1 MPGHCYF
8 RPAPR
13 HQDILTGC
21 PVTILLSAPGDWPDT
36 SAKCSPSRGVPCPSQ
51 PFPTNEF
58 SVISDQLQFFNLFG
72 KISMICYA
80 QIARYEEL
88 LWCLV
93 EHSSALFYPGTL
105 ATGAGDTGTV
115 GTMSWQLGDN
125 AEETNKY
132 PTRSHRHCSADTI

>member
-1 MPGHCYF
+1 M
-8 RPAPR
+8 
-13 HQDILTGC
+13 
-21 PVTILLSAPGDWPDT
+21 
-36 SAKCSPSRGVPCPSQ
+36 PCPSQ
-51 PFPTNEF
+51 PFPTNDNEF

-105 ATGAGDTGTV
+105 DTGAGDSGD
-115 GTMSWQLGDN
+115 SGDN
-125 AEETNKY
+125 VMAI
-132 PTRSHRHCSADTI
+132 R